1 MSGREKVGR
10 PKGLPKTGGRK
21 RGTPNR
27 STLSLREKL
36 AALDYDSAV
45 ELVNIAR
52 DPKPPRAW
60 PWRSIVLSQGH
71 EQGHCASLNADVDT
85 TDLGGILRNAAAQYS
100 QVHTE

>member
-45 ELVNIAR
+45 EFGQYRTRPEATSSLAVAEHRSIAR
-52 DPKPPRAW
+52 
-60 PWRSIVLSQGH
+60 
-71 EQGHCASLNADVDT
+71 T
-85 TDLGGILRNAAAQYS
+85 
-100 QVHTE
+100 